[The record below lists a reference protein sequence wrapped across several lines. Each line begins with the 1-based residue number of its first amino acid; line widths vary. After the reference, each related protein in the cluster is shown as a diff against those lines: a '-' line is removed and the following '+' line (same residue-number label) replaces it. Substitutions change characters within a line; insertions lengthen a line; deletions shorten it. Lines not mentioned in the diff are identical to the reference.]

1 MRIIDNRL
9 EEYPIND
16 IRRLNFISEKTE
28 GFVEKFISNIMVG
41 ICVYKLVAPNRLE
54 ALYLTDNYY
63 GVVGYDEENY
73 IKKIKDITKNFE
85 KEDEKKFFELL
96 NSCEK
101 ENDKVECIARS
112 TKADGR
118 LGWYDIKI
126 VCIGET
132 EKHEKVFLGFV
143 TDVTSLM
150 KEYNAL
156 KEIAELRE
164 KLSIERQRYRILSE
178 TTPALLFEYFPEDDV
193 MVFNYNFSDNHER
206 KIIHNY
212 KEFLEKTPL
221 VHKMHINMFKEA
233 LFKACKEP
241 VRDTIEY
248 LSEVSGKGY
257 RWHRTVYTSF
267 MDDNNKIL
275 SVIGR
280 IYDVDDEVLEREKQ
294 KDLAKIDALTG
305 AYIRQAGYSK
315 IEKSIKEDDISSAYF
330 IMLDLDNFKMVNDT
344 KGHSY
349 GDTVL
354 KRFSQKAIELIDEKG
369 FVTRYGG
376 DEFILFAKNI
386 EADYIDD
393 ILKKLHWFMQL
404 ISEEIE
410 VEVDFSEGIIQLGDK
425 SLERI
430 FEDADKEMYKRKNI
444 KKTENTKVEK

>member
-16 IRRLNFISEKTE
+16 IRRLNLISEVTD

-41 ICVYKLVAPNRLE
+41 VCVYKLVAPNRLE

-85 KEDEKKFFELL
+85 REDEKKFFELL

-178 TTPALLFEYFPEDDV
+178 TTPALLFEYFPEEDV
-193 MVFNYNFSDNHER
+193 MIFNYNFSDNHER

-221 VHKMHINMFKEA
+221 GWW
-233 LFKACKEP
+233 P
-241 VRDTIEY
+241 
-248 LSEVSGKGY
+248 
-257 RWHRTVYTSF
+257 
-267 MDDNNKIL
+267 
-275 SVIGR
+275 
-280 IYDVDDEVLEREKQ
+280 
-294 KDLAKIDALTG
+294 
-305 AYIRQAGYSK
+305 
-315 IEKSIKEDDISSAYF
+315 
-330 IMLDLDNFKMVNDT
+330 
-344 KGHSY
+344 
-349 GDTVL
+349 
-354 KRFSQKAIELIDEKG
+354 
-369 FVTRYGG
+369 
-376 DEFILFAKNI
+376 
-386 EADYIDD
+386 
-393 ILKKLHWFMQL
+393 
-404 ISEEIE
+404 
-410 VEVDFSEGIIQLGDK
+410 
-425 SLERI
+425 
-430 FEDADKEMYKRKNI
+430 
-444 KKTENTKVEK
+444 